1 MNEPDAERETDDL
14 TPARPSKSA
23 VKREF
28 AAIQALVRRLAA
40 LPAQQLARLPLEADT
55 REAIAAA
62 SRLKRQAFVRQ
73 VRYAGGLLARED
85 WRAVAAAADAQS
97 RPRREA
103 VRAFHDVERWRD
115 ALIAGDE
122 DVLADLATRFPAF
135 DRAEALRLARAAAR
149 EADGERAPPSARKLF
164 RYLAGFV
171 DSA

>member
-1 MNEPDAERETDDL
+1 MNETDAEHEIDDL
-14 TPARPSKSA
+14 LPERPSKSA

-40 LPAQQLARLPLEADT
+40 LSAQQLASLPLEPET

-85 WRAVAAAADAQS
+85 WRAVAAAADAQE

-103 VRAFHDVERWRD
+103 VRTFHEVERWRD
-115 ALIAGDE
+115 ALVAGD
-122 DVLADLATRFPAF
+122 DAVLAELAARFPAF

-149 EADGERAPPSARKLF
+149 EADGERAPPSSRKLF
-164 RYLAGFV
+164 RYLAGFA
-171 DSA
+171 DGG

>member
-1 MNEPDAERETDDL
+1 MNEPDAEDEFEQL
-14 TPARPSKSA
+14 APERPSKSA
-23 VKREF
+23 IKREF

-40 LPAQQLARLPLEADT
+40 LPAQQLANLPLEADT
-55 REAIAAA
+55 RQAIAAA

-85 WRAVAAAADAQS
+85 WRAVAAAVDEQA

-103 VRAFHDVERWRD
+103 VRAFHEVERWRD
-115 ALIAGDE
+115 ALVAGDD
-122 DVLADLATRFPAF
+122 DVLAELAARFSAF

-171 DSA
+171 DNA